1 MKGPG
6 SFSKCRAMRFHVLF
20 LMLFGFMPAVVAV
33 AQEDPRATFFEK
45 KIRPLLVERC
55 YECHSQESDELGGGL
70 RLDHRQG
77 WETGGDL
84 GPAIVPGKPDES
96 LFIKAV
102 RRGDDTLQMPPDDQL
117 TRQQIAD
124 LETWVAQGAFD
135 PRSGAVDLRTSP
147 TIDIEEGRL
156 FWAFIPP
163 RLTSLGEPSMPT
175 VELKGFVPESPID
188 TLMARQWSAQGV
200 TPVSQADRG
209 TLLRRLTFDLTGLP
223 PTIEEMESFLSDDSP
238 DALDRVIDRLLA
250 SPAYGE
256 RWGRHW
262 LGVARYAD
270 SNGMDEN
277 IAHGNA
283 WRYRDWVVRA
293 FNEDMPYG
301 DFATAQLA
309 GDLLPA
315 SDNQQLM
322 IDRKIATGFLS
333 LGPKVLAEV
342 DETKM
347 EMDII
352 DEQVETVSRAF
363 MGLTMGCARCHD
375 HKFDPIRTNDY
386 YAMAGIFKSTKTME
400 HFTKIAKWNEVDI
413 STQEQRQKQADAT
426 AKVAAKQKEIDQLIQ
441 AANEDLKRRLAADEK
456 LPDNPESQ
464 YLDEQKSQL
473 ANLRSELTNLQAV
486 VPQLPTAMAVVD
498 EAAPVNLPVHLRG
511 SHLTLGDQVDRGVP
525 EVLTSASNRVD
536 ISTAASGRREFAQ
549 WLVSDEH
556 PLTWRVMA
564 NRIWNWHFG
573 QGLVG
578 STDNFGK
585 LGERPVNLPLLDWLA
600 QEFAS
605 RGGSVKELHRE
616 ILTSSTYRLGSQG
629 SEENLQRDPEN
640 RYLWRSHLRRLDA
653 ESIRDSLLFVGGG
666 LDRRMGGSLLHV
678 GNREF
683 LFDHTSKDETNYS
696 SQRRAL
702 YLPVIRNHLY
712 DQFALFDYSNASVV
726 QSQRAETTVPSQA
739 LFMLNSDLVM
749 DVSQALV
756 KRLEHEAVDFEERG
770 QLLHQ
775 WVLGRKPTD
784 QERQIL
790 ASLMDASTL
799 GLGVQEGEAQ
809 DIEAQTR
816 EAQRRVWQLYA
827 HALLSSNE
835 FLYLR

>member
-1 MKGPG
+1 MRRSIKG
-6 SFSKCRAMRFHVLF
+6 HWLF
-20 LMLFGFMPAVVAV
+20 LKCQIMRLHILFLILSGAVPAMPAV
-33 AQEDPRATFFEK
+33 AQEDPRAAFFEK
-45 KIRPLLVERC
+45 KIRPLLLERC
-55 YECHSQESDELGGGL
+55 YECHSQESDDLGGGL

-77 WETGGDL
+77 WEVGGDL

-124 LETWVAQGAFD
+124 LETWVAQGAYD
-135 PRSGAVDLRTSP
+135 PRSGALDARTSSK
-147 TIDIEEGRL
+147 IDIEEGRL
-156 FWAFIPP
+156 FWAFVPS
-163 RLTSLGEPSMPT
+163 RLTLLGEPPMQNAAL
-175 VELKGFVPESPID
+175 EGFVPEGPID
-188 TLMARQWSAQGV
+188 SMMVRQWSEQGLS
-200 TPVSQADRG
+200 PVSQADRR

-223 PTIEEMESFLSDDSP
+223 PSLEEMETFLGDRSP

-283 WRYRDWVVRA
+283 WRYRDWVVRS
-293 FNEDMPYG
+293 FNEDLPYG
-301 DFATAQLA
+301 DFVTAQLA

-315 SDNQQLM
+315 SDSQPLM
-322 IDRKIATGFLS
+322 ADRKIATGFLS

-352 DEQVETVSRAF
+352 DEQVETVGRAF

-375 HKFDPIRTNDY
+375 HKFDPIRTDDY

-413 STQEQRQKQADAT
+413 STPEQRQQHADAT
-426 AKVAAKQKEIDQLIQ
+426 AKVAAKQTEIDALIQ
-441 AANEDLKRRLAADEK
+441 AANEDLKSRLAEDKK
-456 LPDNPESQ
+456 LPDHPESE
-464 YLDEQKSQL
+464 YPDEQKSQL
-473 ANLRSELTNLQAV
+473 ATLRSELATLQAA
-486 VPQLPTAMAVVD
+486 VPEVPTAMSVVD
-498 EAAPVNLPVHLRG
+498 EVTPVDLPVHLRG
-511 SHLTLGDQVDRGVP
+511 SHLTLGAKVPRGVP
-525 EVLTSASNRVD
+525 EVLVSTSNRVE
-536 ISTAASGRREFAQ
+536 IGGGASGRLELAQ
-549 WLVSDEH
+549 WLVAEEH
-556 PLTWRVMA
+556 PLTWRVMT

-585 LGERPVNLPLLDWLA
+585 LGESPVNLPLLDWLA
-600 QEFAS
+600 QNFAS
-605 RGGSVKELHRE
+605 RGGSIKGLHRE
-616 ILTSSTYRLGSQG
+616 ILTSATYRLGSHS
-629 SEENLQRDPEN
+629 SEANLQRDPEN
-640 RYLWRSHLRRLDA
+640 RHLWRAQLRRLDA
-653 ESIRDSLLFVGGG
+653 ESIRDSLLLVSGG

-696 SQRRAL
+696 SNRRAL

-749 DVSQALV
+749 EVSRSV
-756 KRLEHEAVDFEERG
+756 VERLEHQTVDFEERG
-770 QLLHQ
+770 RLLHL
-775 WVLGRKPTD
+775 WVLGREPTA
-784 QERQIL
+784 QEQRLMI
-790 ASLMDASTL
+790 SLIDPSTQDGSTEDA
-799 GLGVQEGEAQ
+799 G
-809 DIEAQTR
+809 
-816 EAQRRVWQLYA
+816 AQRRAWQLYA
-827 HALLSSNE
+827 QALLSSNE

>member
-1 MKGPG
+1 MRRSIKG
-6 SFSKCRAMRFHVLF
+6 HWLF
-20 LMLFGFMPAVVAV
+20 LKCQIMRLHILFLILSGAVPAMPAV
-33 AQEDPRATFFEK
+33 AQEDPRAAFFEK
-45 KIRPLLVERC
+45 KIRPLLLERC
-55 YECHSQESDELGGGL
+55 YECHSQESDDLGGGL

-77 WETGGDL
+77 WEVGGDL

-124 LETWVAQGAFD
+124 LETWVAQGAYD
-135 PRSGAVDLRTSP
+135 PRSGALDARTSSK
-147 TIDIEEGRL
+147 IDIEEGRL
-156 FWAFIPP
+156 FWAFVPS
-163 RLTSLGEPSMPT
+163 RLTLLGEPPMQNAAL
-175 VELKGFVPESPID
+175 EGFVPEGPID
-188 TLMARQWSAQGV
+188 SMMVRQWSEQGLS
-200 TPVSQADRG
+200 PVSQADRR

-223 PTIEEMESFLSDDSP
+223 PSLEEMETFLGDRSP

-283 WRYRDWVVRA
+283 WRYRDWVVRS
-293 FNEDMPYG
+293 FNEDLPYG
-301 DFATAQLA
+301 DFVTAQLA

-315 SDNQQLM
+315 SDSQPLM
-322 IDRKIATGFLS
+322 ADRKIATGFLS

-352 DEQVETVSRAF
+352 DEQVETVGRAF

-375 HKFDPIRTNDY
+375 HKFDPIRTDDY

-413 STQEQRQKQADAT
+413 STPEQRQQHADAT
-426 AKVAAKQKEIDQLIQ
+426 AKVAAKQTEIDALIQ
-441 AANEDLKRRLAADEK
+441 AANEDLKSRLAEDKK
-456 LPDNPESQ
+456 LPDHPESE
-464 YLDEQKSQL
+464 YPDEQKSQL
-473 ANLRSELTNLQAV
+473 ATLRSELTTLQAA
-486 VPQLPTAMAVVD
+486 VPEVPTAMSVVD
-498 EAAPVNLPVHLRG
+498 EVTPVDLPVHLRG
-511 SHLTLGDQVDRGVP
+511 SHLTLGAKVPRGVP
-525 EVLTSASNRVD
+525 EVLVSTSNRVE
-536 ISTAASGRREFAQ
+536 IGGGASGRLELAQ
-549 WLVSDEH
+549 WLVAEEH
-556 PLTWRVMA
+556 PLTWRVMT

-585 LGERPVNLPLLDWLA
+585 LGESPVNLPLLDWLA
-600 QEFAS
+600 QNFAS
-605 RGGSVKELHRE
+605 RGGSIKGLHRE
-616 ILTSSTYRLGSQG
+616 ILTSATYRLGSHS
-629 SEENLQRDPEN
+629 SEANLQRDPEN
-640 RYLWRSHLRRLDA
+640 RHLWRAQLRRLDA
-653 ESIRDSLLFVGGG
+653 ESIRDSLLLVSGG

-696 SQRRAL
+696 SNRRAL

-749 DVSQALV
+749 EVSRSV
-756 KRLEHEAVDFEERG
+756 VERLEHQAVDFEERG
-770 QLLHQ
+770 RLLHL
-775 WVLGRKPTD
+775 WVLGREPTA
-784 QERQIL
+784 QEQRLMI
-790 ASLMDASTL
+790 SLIDPSTQDGSTEDA
-799 GLGVQEGEAQ
+799 G
-809 DIEAQTR
+809 
-816 EAQRRVWQLYA
+816 AQRRAWQLYA
-827 HALLSSNE
+827 QALLSSNE

>member
-1 MKGPG
+1 MRRAIKG
-6 SFSKCRAMRFHVLF
+6 HWLF
-20 LMLFGFMPAVVAV
+20 LKCQIMRLHILFLILSGAVPAMPAV
-33 AQEDPRATFFEK
+33 AQEDPRAAFFEK
-45 KIRPLLVERC
+45 KIRPLLLERC
-55 YECHSQESDELGGGL
+55 YECHSQESDDLGGGL

-77 WETGGDL
+77 WEVGGDL

-124 LETWVAQGAFD
+124 LETWVAQGAYD
-135 PRSGAVDLRTSP
+135 PRSGALDARTSSK
-147 TIDIEEGRL
+147 IDIEEGRL
-156 FWAFIPP
+156 FWAFVPS
-163 RLTSLGEPSMPT
+163 RLTLLGEPPMQNAAL
-175 VELKGFVPESPID
+175 EGFVPEGPID
-188 TLMARQWSAQGV
+188 SMMVRQWSEQGLS
-200 TPVSQADRG
+200 PVSQADRR

-223 PTIEEMESFLSDDSP
+223 PSLEEMETFLGDRSP

-283 WRYRDWVVRA
+283 WRYRDWVVRS
-293 FNEDMPYG
+293 FNEDLPYG
-301 DFATAQLA
+301 DFVTAQLA

-315 SDNQQLM
+315 SDSQPLM
-322 IDRKIATGFLS
+322 ADRKIATGFLS

-352 DEQVETVSRAF
+352 DEQVETVGRAF

-375 HKFDPIRTNDY
+375 HKFDPIRTDDY

-413 STQEQRQKQADAT
+413 STPEQRQQHADAT
-426 AKVAAKQKEIDQLIQ
+426 AKVAAKQTEIDALIQ
-441 AANEDLKRRLAADEK
+441 AANEDLKSRLAEDKK
-456 LPDNPESQ
+456 LPDHPESE
-464 YLDEQKSQL
+464 YPDEQKSQL
-473 ANLRSELTNLQAV
+473 ATLRSELATLQAA
-486 VPQLPTAMAVVD
+486 VPEVPTAMSVVD
-498 EAAPVNLPVHLRG
+498 EVTPVDLPVHLRG
-511 SHLTLGDQVDRGVP
+511 SHLTLGAKVPRGVP
-525 EVLTSASNRVD
+525 EVLVSTSNRVE
-536 ISTAASGRREFAQ
+536 IGGGASGRLELAQ
-549 WLVSDEH
+549 WLVAEEH
-556 PLTWRVMA
+556 PLTWRVMT

-585 LGERPVNLPLLDWLA
+585 LGESPVNLPLLDWLA
-600 QEFAS
+600 QNFAS
-605 RGGSVKELHRE
+605 RGGSIKGLHRE
-616 ILTSSTYRLGSQG
+616 ILTSATYRLGSHS
-629 SEENLQRDPEN
+629 SEANLQRDPEN
-640 RYLWRSHLRRLDA
+640 RHLWRAQLRRLDA
-653 ESIRDSLLFVGGG
+653 ESIRDSLLLVSGG

-696 SQRRAL
+696 SNRRAL

-749 DVSQALV
+749 EVSRSV
-756 KRLEHEAVDFEERG
+756 VERLEHQAVDFEERG
-770 QLLHQ
+770 RLLHL
-775 WVLGRKPTD
+775 WVLGREPTA
-784 QERQIL
+784 QEQRLMI
-790 ASLMDASTL
+790 SLIDPSTQDGSTEDA
-799 GLGVQEGEAQ
+799 G
-809 DIEAQTR
+809 
-816 EAQRRVWQLYA
+816 AQRRAWQLYA
-827 HALLSSNE
+827 QALLSSNE

>member
-1 MKGPG
+1 MKGSR
-6 SFSKCRAMRFHVLF
+6 SFSKYRAMRFHILLLVSLGF
-20 LMLFGFMPAVVAV
+20 LPASAAV
-33 AQEDPRATFFEK
+33 AQEDPRAAFFEK

-84 GPAIVPGKPDES
+84 GPAIIPGKPDES
-96 LFIKAV
+96 LFMKAV

-117 TRQQIAD
+117 TRQQIAE
-124 LETWVAQGAFD
+124 LETWVEQGAFD
-135 PRSGAVDLRTSP
+135 PRSGAVDPRTSP
-147 TIDIEEGRL
+147 EIDIEEGRL
-156 FWAFIPP
+156 FWAFVPS
-163 RLTSLGEPSMPT
+163 RLTLLGESPMPT
-175 VELKGFVPESPID
+175 VEIHGFVPESPID
-188 TLMARQWSAQGV
+188 SFMARQWSEQGV
-200 TPVSQADRG
+200 SPVSRAERG
-209 TLLRRLTFDLTGLP
+209 TLFRRLTFDLTGLP
-223 PTIEEMESFLSDDSP
+223 PSLEELESFLSDDSP
-238 DALDRVIDRLLA
+238 DALSRVIDRLLA

-283 WRYRDWVVRA
+283 WRYRDWVVRS

-375 HKFDPIRTNDY
+375 HKFDPIRTDDY

-413 STQEQRQKQADAT
+413 STQQQRTTHAEAT
-426 AKVAAKQKEIDQLIQ
+426 ARVAAKQKEIDTLIES
-441 AANEDLKRRLAADEK
+441 AKEDLKRRLAADEK
-456 LPDNPESQ
+456 LPENPESQ
-464 YLDEQKSQL
+464 YLEEQKSQL
-473 ANLRSELTNLQAV
+473 ANLRSELTTLQAA

-498 EAAPVNLPVHLRG
+498 EATPVNLPVHLRG
-511 SHLTLGDQVDRGVP
+511 SHLTLGDQVSRGVP
-525 EVLTSASNRVD
+525 EVLTSASNPVD
-536 ISTAASGRREFAQ
+536 IGAAASGRREFAR

-556 PLTWRVMA
+556 PLTWRVMT
-564 NRIWNWHFG
+564 NRVWNWHFG

-605 RGGSVKELHRE
+605 RGGSLKDLHRE
-616 ILTSSTYRLGSQG
+616 ILTSSTYQLGSHG
-629 SEENLQRDPEN
+629 SEANQQRDPEN
-640 RYLWRSHLRRLDA
+640 RYLWRAQLRRLDA

-683 LFDHTSKDETNYS
+683 LFDHTSKDETNYTS
-696 SQRRAL
+696 NRRAL

-749 DVSQALV
+749 DVSQTLV
-756 KRLEHEAVDFEERG
+756 ERLEHEAGDFKERG

-775 WVLGRKPTD
+775 WVLGRKPTA
-784 QERQIL
+784 QEWQIL
-790 ASLMDASTL
+790 ASLMDASTKNL
-799 GLGVQEGEAQ
+799 DVQGGEAQ
-809 DIEAQTR
+809 NVEAQNAA
-816 EAQRRVWQLYA
+816 AQRRAWQLYA

>member
-1 MKGPG
+1 MRRAIKG
-6 SFSKCRAMRFHVLF
+6 HWLF
-20 LMLFGFMPAVVAV
+20 LKCQIMRLHILFLILSGAVPAMPAV
-33 AQEDPRATFFEK
+33 AQEDPRAAFFEK
-45 KIRPLLVERC
+45 KIRPLLLERC
-55 YECHSQESDELGGGL
+55 YECHSQESDDLGGGL

-77 WETGGDL
+77 WEVGGDL
-84 GPAIVPGKPDES
+84 GPAIGPGKPDES

-124 LETWVAQGAFD
+124 LETWVAQGAYD
-135 PRSGAVDLRTSP
+135 PRSGALDARTSSK
-147 TIDIEEGRL
+147 IDIEEGRL
-156 FWAFIPP
+156 FWAFVPS
-163 RLTSLGEPSMPT
+163 RLTLLGEPPMQNAAL
-175 VELKGFVPESPID
+175 EGFVPEGPID
-188 TLMARQWSAQGV
+188 SMMVRQWSEQGLS
-200 TPVSQADRG
+200 PVSQADRR

-223 PTIEEMESFLSDDSP
+223 PSLEEMETFLGDRSP

-283 WRYRDWVVRA
+283 WRYRDWVVRS
-293 FNEDMPYG
+293 FNEDLPYG
-301 DFATAQLA
+301 DFVTAQLA

-315 SDNQQLM
+315 SDSQPLM
-322 IDRKIATGFLS
+322 ADRKIATGFLS

-352 DEQVETVSRAF
+352 DEQVETVGRAF

-375 HKFDPIRTNDY
+375 HKFDPIRTDDY

-413 STQEQRQKQADAT
+413 STPEQRQQHADAT
-426 AKVAAKQKEIDQLIQ
+426 AKVAAKQTEIDALIQ
-441 AANEDLKRRLAADEK
+441 AANEDLKSRLAEDKK
-456 LPDNPESQ
+456 LPDHPESE
-464 YLDEQKSQL
+464 YPDEQKSQL
-473 ANLRSELTNLQAV
+473 ATLRSELATLQAA
-486 VPQLPTAMAVVD
+486 VPEVPTAMSVVD
-498 EAAPVNLPVHLRG
+498 EVTPVDLPVHLRG
-511 SHLTLGDQVDRGVP
+511 SHLTLGAKVPRGVP
-525 EVLTSASNRVD
+525 EVLVSTSNRVE
-536 ISTAASGRREFAQ
+536 IGGGASGRLELAQ
-549 WLVSDEH
+549 WLVAEEH
-556 PLTWRVMA
+556 PLTWRVMT

-585 LGERPVNLPLLDWLA
+585 LGESPVNLPLLDWLA
-600 QEFAS
+600 QNFAS
-605 RGGSVKELHRE
+605 RGGSIKGLHRE
-616 ILTSSTYRLGSQG
+616 ILTSATYRLGSHS
-629 SEENLQRDPEN
+629 SEANLQRDPEN
-640 RYLWRSHLRRLDA
+640 RHLWRAQLRRLDA
-653 ESIRDSLLFVGGG
+653 ESIRDSLLLVSGG

-696 SQRRAL
+696 SNRRAL

-749 DVSQALV
+749 EVSRSV
-756 KRLEHEAVDFEERG
+756 VERLEHQAVDFEERG
-770 QLLHQ
+770 RLLHL
-775 WVLGRKPTD
+775 WVLGREPTA
-784 QERQIL
+784 QEQRLMI
-790 ASLMDASTL
+790 SLIDPSTQDGSTEDA
-799 GLGVQEGEAQ
+799 G
-809 DIEAQTR
+809 
-816 EAQRRVWQLYA
+816 AQRRAWQLYA
-827 HALLSSNE
+827 QALLSSNE

>member
-1 MKGPG
+1 MRRAIKG
-6 SFSKCRAMRFHVLF
+6 HWLF
-20 LMLFGFMPAVVAV
+20 LKCQIMRLHILFLILSGAVPAMPAV
-33 AQEDPRATFFEK
+33 AQEDPRAAFFEK
-45 KIRPLLVERC
+45 KIRPLLLERC
-55 YECHSQESDELGGGL
+55 YECHSQESDDLGGGL

-77 WETGGDL
+77 WEVGGDL

-124 LETWVAQGAFD
+124 LETWVAQGAYD
-135 PRSGAVDLRTSP
+135 PRSGALDARTSSK
-147 TIDIEEGRL
+147 IDIEEGRL
-156 FWAFIPP
+156 FWAFVPS
-163 RLTSLGEPSMPT
+163 RLTLLGEPPMQNAAL
-175 VELKGFVPESPID
+175 EGFVPEGPID
-188 TLMARQWSAQGV
+188 SMMVRQWSEQGLS
-200 TPVSQADRG
+200 PVSQADRR

-223 PTIEEMESFLSDDSP
+223 PSLEEMETFLGDRSP

-283 WRYRDWVVRA
+283 WRYRDWVVRS
-293 FNEDMPYG
+293 FNEDLPYG
-301 DFATAQLA
+301 DFVTAQLA

-315 SDNQQLM
+315 SDSQPLM
-322 IDRKIATGFLS
+322 ADRKIATGFLS

-352 DEQVETVSRAF
+352 DEQVETVGRAF

-375 HKFDPIRTNDY
+375 HKFDPIRTDDY

-413 STQEQRQKQADAT
+413 STPEQRQQHADAT
-426 AKVAAKQKEIDQLIQ
+426 AKVAAKQTEIDALIQ
-441 AANEDLKRRLAADEK
+441 AANEDLKSRLAEDKK
-456 LPDNPESQ
+456 LPDHPESE
-464 YLDEQKSQL
+464 YPDEQKSQL
-473 ANLRSELTNLQAV
+473 ATLRSELATLQAA
-486 VPQLPTAMAVVD
+486 VPEVPTAMSVVD
-498 EAAPVNLPVHLRG
+498 EVTPVDLPVHLRG
-511 SHLTLGDQVDRGVP
+511 SHLTLGAKVPRGVP
-525 EVLTSASNRVD
+525 EVLVSTSNRVE
-536 ISTAASGRREFAQ
+536 IGGGASGRLELAQ
-549 WLVSDEH
+549 WLVAEEH
-556 PLTWRVMA
+556 PLTWRVMT

-585 LGERPVNLPLLDWLA
+585 LGESPVNLPLLDWLA
-600 QEFAS
+600 QNFAS
-605 RGGSVKELHRE
+605 RGGSIKGLHRE
-616 ILTSSTYRLGSQG
+616 ILTSATYRLGSHS
-629 SEENLQRDPEN
+629 SEANLQRDPEN
-640 RYLWRSHLRRLDA
+640 RHLWRAQLRRLDA
-653 ESIRDSLLFVGGG
+653 ESIRDSLLLVSGG

-696 SQRRAL
+696 SNRRAL

-749 DVSQALV
+749 EVSRSV
-756 KRLEHEAVDFEERG
+756 VERLEHQTVDFEERG
-770 QLLHQ
+770 RLLHL
-775 WVLGRKPTD
+775 WVLGREPTA
-784 QERQIL
+784 QEQRLMI
-790 ASLMDASTL
+790 SLIDPSTQDGSTEDA
-799 GLGVQEGEAQ
+799 G
-809 DIEAQTR
+809 
-816 EAQRRVWQLYA
+816 AQRRAWQLYA
-827 HALLSSNE
+827 QALLSSNE

>member
-1 MKGPG
+1 MRRAIKG
-6 SFSKCRAMRFHVLF
+6 HWLF
-20 LMLFGFMPAVVAV
+20 LKCQIMRLHILFLILSGAVPAMPAV
-33 AQEDPRATFFEK
+33 AQEDPRAAFFEK
-45 KIRPLLVERC
+45 KIRPLLLERC
-55 YECHSQESDELGGGL
+55 YECHSQESDDLGGGL

-77 WETGGDL
+77 WEVGGDL

-124 LETWVAQGAFD
+124 LETWVAQGAYD
-135 PRSGAVDLRTSP
+135 PRSGALDARTSSK
-147 TIDIEEGRL
+147 IDIEEGRL
-156 FWAFIPP
+156 FWAFVPS
-163 RLTSLGEPSMPT
+163 RLTLLGEPPMQNAAL
-175 VELKGFVPESPID
+175 EGFVPEGPID
-188 TLMARQWSAQGV
+188 SMMVRQWSEQGLS
-200 TPVSQADRG
+200 PVSQADRR

-223 PTIEEMESFLSDDSP
+223 PSLEEMETFLGDRSP

-283 WRYRDWVVRA
+283 WRYRDWVVRS
-293 FNEDMPYG
+293 FNEDLPYG
-301 DFATAQLA
+301 DFVTAQLA

-315 SDNQQLM
+315 SDSQPLM
-322 IDRKIATGFLS
+322 ADRKIATGFLS

-352 DEQVETVSRAF
+352 DEQVETVGRAF

-375 HKFDPIRTNDY
+375 HKFDPIRTDDY

-413 STQEQRQKQADAT
+413 STPEQRQQHADAT
-426 AKVAAKQKEIDQLIQ
+426 AKVAAKQTEIDALIQ
-441 AANEDLKRRLAADEK
+441 AANEDLKSRLAEDKK
-456 LPDNPESQ
+456 LPDHPESE
-464 YLDEQKSQL
+464 YPDEQKSQL
-473 ANLRSELTNLQAV
+473 ATLRSELATLQAA
-486 VPQLPTAMAVVD
+486 VPELPTAMSVVD
-498 EAAPVNLPVHLRG
+498 EVTPVDLPVHLRG
-511 SHLTLGDQVDRGVP
+511 SHLTLGAKVPRGVP
-525 EVLTSASNRVD
+525 EVLVSTSNRVE
-536 ISTAASGRREFAQ
+536 IGGGASGRLELAQ
-549 WLVSDEH
+549 WLVAEEH
-556 PLTWRVMA
+556 PLTWRVMT

-585 LGERPVNLPLLDWLA
+585 LGESPVNLPLLDWLA
-600 QEFAS
+600 QNFAS
-605 RGGSVKELHRE
+605 RGGSIKGLHRE
-616 ILTSSTYRLGSQG
+616 ILTSATYRLGSHS
-629 SEENLQRDPEN
+629 SEANLQRDPEN
-640 RYLWRSHLRRLDA
+640 RHLWRAQLRRLDA
-653 ESIRDSLLFVGGG
+653 ESIRDSLLLVSGG

-696 SQRRAL
+696 SNRRAL

-749 DVSQALV
+749 EVSRSV
-756 KRLEHEAVDFEERG
+756 VERLEHQAVDFEERG
-770 QLLHQ
+770 RLLHL
-775 WVLGRKPTD
+775 WVLGREPTA
-784 QERQIL
+784 QEQRLMI
-790 ASLMDASTL
+790 SLIDPSTQDGSTEDA
-799 GLGVQEGEAQ
+799 G
-809 DIEAQTR
+809 
-816 EAQRRVWQLYA
+816 AQRRAWQLYA
-827 HALLSSNE
+827 QALLSSNE